1 MIFNGNIAYIGEL
14 CCETGLG
21 GKGIGVLK
29 KTPSVLEV
37 VLGIIPGV
45 SPWYEYQG

>member
-1 MIFNGNIAYIGEL
+1 MEILPTLESSAVKLAWVGTPE
-14 CCETGLG
+14 
-21 GKGIGVLK
+21 KGIGVLK

-45 SPWYEYQG
+45 NPWYEYQG